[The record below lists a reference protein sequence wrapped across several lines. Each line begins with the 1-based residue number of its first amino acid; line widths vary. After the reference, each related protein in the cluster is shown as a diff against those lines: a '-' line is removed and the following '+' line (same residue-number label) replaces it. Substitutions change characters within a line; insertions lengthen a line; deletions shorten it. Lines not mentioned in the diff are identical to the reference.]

1 MIGGRGGAIGLVGWS
16 FSPLLS
22 GDKSSTH
29 TNKIEIVFIIN
40 IFAQSVVS
48 ASEGHAHKNKVGRRM
63 EVFRVDLRETETQPL
78 ATATIF
84 TFFVCASA
92 WVRFTISPTA
102 ISFSMNNNQ
111 RAHSWLGW
119 IHKNQHISSAVTH
132 HTLCNRSAV
141 APWSSK
147 NKTRTEIK
155 NLVVIILQTSL
166 CLACNSF

>member
-1 MIGGRGGAIGLVGWS
+1 MIGGCGGVIGLVGWS

-63 EVFRVDLRETETQPL
+63 EVFRVDLRETGTQPL

-102 ISFSMNNNQ
+102 VSFNMNNNQ

-119 IHKNQHISSAVTH
+119 INT
-132 HTLCNRSAV
+132 V
-141 APWSSK
+141 APQSHITPCATGLQWLPGVQNRKIKLGQKS
-147 NKTRTEIK
+147 RT
-155 NLVVIILQTSL
+155 LL
-166 CLACNSF
+166 